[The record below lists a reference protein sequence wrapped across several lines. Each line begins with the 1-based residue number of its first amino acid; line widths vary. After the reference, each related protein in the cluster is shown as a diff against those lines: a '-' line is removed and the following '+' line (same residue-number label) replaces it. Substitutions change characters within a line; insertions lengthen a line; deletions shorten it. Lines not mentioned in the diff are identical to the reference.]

1 VTAEPEG
8 GAAPLASR
16 RAPLRAGLAGGE
28 EIETSGE
35 LTGSLPAGPIQCVL
49 AKIGHCVAP
58 AAETYPPAHAPG
70 P

>member
-1 VTAEPEG
+1 VTPESEG

-16 RAPLRAGLAGGE
+16 RVPFRTGPVGGE
-28 EIETSGE
+28 EIETSGK
-35 LTGSLPAGPIQCVL
+35 LTGSLPTGSIQRVL